1 MSEAYVELVDRAL
14 EAVIRAD
21 YREASDCFRADAEW
35 HNTRHFPGPLTCVG
49 PRAIIDFW
57 TTLVESFDVRDP
69 VSPVGRGG
77 TSIEQIAVGNECV
90 VVGLHSVAWGK
101 GSGTPLDLHW
111 AAFFSVTAGE
121 ISRVDVHGDWKKALR
136 VAGVE
141 DPPMSQESS

>member
-1 MSEAYVELVDRAL
+1 MSEESTTLVRRAL
-14 EAVIRAD
+14 EAVIRRD
-21 YREASDCFRADAEW
+21 YREVSDCFRPDAEW

-77 TSIEQIAVGNECV
+77 TNIEQIAAGHECV

-111 AAFFSVTAGE
+111 AAIFSVTAGK

-136 VAGVE
+136 VAGVK
-141 DPPMSQESS
+141 DPPMSQEGS